1 MLVAHYV
8 YQSDPSEAVSD
19 YRKLEN
25 EGIYSPKIVGSK
37 IKKHKIKTSPSICS
51 NLISILPICSN

>member
-37 IKKHKIKTSPSICS
+37 IKKHKIYLEQL
-51 NLISILPICSN
+51 NEN